1 MEEKAQYGTLW
12 NQIREAAKKIVNPIS
27 FNTFVENLTPVDV
40 VNRKIVL
47 KAETELTAK
56 VITGTLA
63 DLIRKSVV
71 SADVG
76 LVDFIVVV
84 DGSSTYTL
92 DEMPDAYEE
101 TPVLLD
107 HRYTFESFVEGTS
120 NKFVYAAAK
129 SVADAPGE
137 NFNPLYIYGGTGLGK
152 THLMQAIAN
161 EIAAKRPQLK
171 VLYTTSENFLNEYVD
186 SMYRKK
192 GAGREADI
200 RFRNRYRNVDVL
212 LIDDIQFWAGKTGVQ
227 EAFFHA
233 FNELYAMHK
242 QIVISS
248 DCP

>member
-27 FNTFVENLTPVDV
+27 FNTFVENLTPVDI

-92 DEMPDAYEE
+92 DEMPDAYEDKIVQLAVKKILE
-101 TPVLLD
+101 AD
-107 HRYTFESFVEGTS
+107 R
-120 NKFVYAAAK
+120 K
-129 SVADAPGE
+129 SV
-137 NFNPLYIYGGTGLGK
+137 
-152 THLMQAIAN
+152 
-161 EIAAKRPQLK
+161 
-171 VLYTTSENFLNEYVD
+171 V
-186 SMYRKK
+186 
-192 GAGREADI
+192 
-200 RFRNRYRNVDVL
+200 
-212 LIDDIQFWAGKTGVQ
+212 
-227 EAFFHA
+227 
-233 FNELYAMHK
+233 
-242 QIVISS
+242 
-248 DCP
+248 